1 LPGGL
6 YSIGGREVI
15 AYELPYQNSEENI
28 NMDIDANL
36 ATSEVISRSFYTI
49 GLDKITTGKKA
60 SINLKKILLD
70 GGTAFL
76 LPKELVVIEITGEAE
91 PKEETL

>member
-36 ATSEVISRSFYTI
+36 ATSEVISIVF
-49 GLDKITTGKKA
+49 
-60 SINLKKILLD
+60 ILLVL
-70 GGTAFL
+70 TKLPLVRKL
-76 LPKELVVIEITGEAE
+76 L
-91 PKEETL
+91 